1 MAGYYD
7 RDRNQRD
14 IADGSIHT
22 APTAAGTMNHS
33 FSHHGNANEYISSG
47 MPFVFTQA
55 TEQSSSDQ
63 LVTIEFPYVTRW
75 LMVNVYDGTHEDGD
89 PLPGTL
95 ENKVRVGFGNKDA
108 DEGVQMNEGT
118 SGVKAGCF
126 VSAYL
131 CARQRLELKC
141 KKVYFFLPANTG
153 DCSIEIIAGL
163 TGVKDFP
170 SQDLS
175 LIHI

>member
-14 IADGSIHT
+14 LADGSIYT

-33 FSHHGNANEYISSG
+33 FSHHSNSNEYISSG

-108 DEGVQMNEGT
+108 DEGVIGPENIERLCKVRRSPEGEPRGAAAERT
-118 SGVKAGCF
+118 
-126 VSAYL
+126 
-131 CARQRLELKC
+131 
-141 KKVYFFLPANTG
+141 
-153 DCSIEIIAGL
+153 
-163 TGVKDFP
+163 P
-170 SQDLS
+170 SRVRRWS
-175 LIHI
+175 WR